1 MLKASINLKK
11 PKKLTVA
18 YAYAKVYGKLERKT
32 TYINSIYIY
41 LFRYSGVQIRWQ
53 RVFWAEN
60 QGNHQ
65 NFDTSLLTYKC

>member
-1 MLKASINLKK
+1 MLPID
-11 PKKLTVA
+11 
-18 YAYAKVYGKLERKT
+18 YKVEFNQNKYRS
-32 TYINSIYIY
+32 Y
-41 LFRYSGVQIRWQ
+41 FRNECESYSGVQIRWQ